1 VRWSRCPRSP
11 RPGLRAA
18 AFAVAGAGAPPSV
31 TLTEPGGGRTIGTPA
46 ETYVQGP
53 DAVTL
58 RYGPRATTYL
68 LVRQPKGG
76 DWTVS
81 VDGGS
86 STVIGISTA
95 NAVPDPDVSARVT
108 GGSAS
113 RVLRFRARRIP
124 GQRIVFTE
132 VANGIDRPIGA
143 TERSSGRIRFTPS
156 EGAAGP
162 RLVAAEVEPDGMPRT
177 SIAVARFRT
186 SGVVR
191 PGSVGRVRARR
202 KGSRHVG
209 PGQARRELRR
219 FGECHRRAQG
229 SADAHEPA
237 GRGGAPVP
245 GRPGQ
250 GRRARPHALGPA
262 RGGAERTGGAAPVGP
277 LDRAGEILRPAPLG
291 GHAHSSQG

>member
-1 VRWSRCPRSP
+1 
-11 RPGLRAA
+11 
-18 AFAVAGAGAPPSV
+18 
-31 TLTEPGGGRTIGTPA
+31 
-46 ETYVQGP
+46 
-53 DAVTL
+53 VTL

-132 VANGIDRPIGA
+132 VARGIDRPIGA

-162 RLVAAEVEPDGMPRT
+162 RLVAAEVEQDGMPRT

-202 KGSRHVG
+202 KGSRAVFTWG
-209 PGQARRELRR
+209 
-219 FGECHRRAQG
+219 RAKRAA
-229 SADAHEPA
+229 SYD
-237 GRGGAPVP
+237 VSVSVTD
-245 GRPGQ
+245 
-250 GRRARPHALGPA
+250 GRRVRLTRTSRRVVVGRLFRADRVKVVVRARTRSGRL
-262 RGGAERTGGAAPVGP
+262 GAARSAQVG
-277 LDRAGEILRPAPLG
+277 RRR
-291 GHAHSSQG
+291 